1 MRRNIRL
8 LSIPVLGSLVA
19 LVSFASPL
27 PTQEEEKRRQL
38 EQQRL
43 EETEDYYQKWLKEDV
58 VYIITDEEL
67 AVFEKLTTPEE
78 KEQFI
83 EQFWQRR
90 DTDLKTGENEFR
102 EEHYRRIAYA
112 NDNFTSG
119 IPGWKTD
126 RGIVYIIH
134 GPPAEIENHA
144 GGGHYIR
151 PIEEG
156 GGTTATYAFERWRY
170 RHIEGLGDDIV
181 LEFYDKT
188 NTEEYRLAQTPFEK
202 DMLLKFPGMGHTYA
216 EELGL
221 VRRGHHPYISPA
233 TSEYRQFYPFMAERY
248 GDTPFARYE
257 QYARI
262 QAAPDLKYKELK
274 ELVDVNISFETLPVR
289 LRLDYFSLNG
299 REFLV
304 PITLEF
310 PNKELSYEEEDG
322 KLTATVA
329 IYGLITSIKNEVIQE
344 FEDDVVS
351 TFRVERRAAGL
362 QNSSLYQKIAILDRR
377 VRYKVDLVLKDKQ
390 SGKTGVIRQAIV
402 PPNHQEDE
410 LWASS
415 VILSNTVQSLPEVPD
430 QDEMFVLGDLRI
442 LPSATKRFYKH
453 YPLNVYLQV
462 YGAKFDQGTYEPSLQ
477 IKYQVLSKDG
487 SHAEFV
493 DDEGQTVQFFSPQ
506 RVVLIAGVPIQDL
519 EPGKYKIRVEV
530 KDLISDK
537 VVLAEDG
544 FELEEPMQMTASR

>member
-1 MRRNIRL
+1 MRFKMLRSCLPL
-8 LSIPVLGSLVA
+8 LVFA
-19 LVSFASPL
+19 LPPILLASPL
-27 PTQEEEKRRQL
+27 PTQEEEKNAQL
-38 EQQRL
+38 EQQRQ
-43 EETEDYYQKWLKEDV
+43 EEVEDYYTKWVKEDV

-67 AVFEKLTTPEE
+67 AIFDKLTTPEE

-83 EQFWQRR
+83 EQFWRRR
-90 DTDLKTGENEFR
+90 DTDLKTAYNEAK

-112 NDNFTSG
+112 NEQFTSG
-119 IPGWKTD
+119 TPGWKTD
-126 RGIVYIIH
+126 RGMIYIIH

-144 GGGHYIR
+144 GGGHYVR

-170 RHIEGLGDDIV
+170 RHIEGLGDDII

-202 DMLLKFPGMGHTYA
+202 DMLLKFPGMGRTYA

-221 VRRGHHPYISPA
+221 VRRGHHPAISPA

-289 LRLDYFSLNG
+289 LRLDYFDLNG

-304 PITLEF
+304 PITVEF
-310 PNKELSYEEEDG
+310 PNHELSYVEENG
-322 KLTATVA
+322 IQTATIA
-329 IYGLITSIKNEVIQE
+329 IYGLITSIKGEVIQE
-344 FEDDVVS
+344 FDDDVQS
-351 TFRVERRAAGL
+351 SFRVGDREAGL
-362 QNSSLYQKIAILDRR
+362 LKTSLYQKVAILDRSL
-377 VRYKVDLVLKDKQ
+377 RYKIDLVLKDQQ

-402 PPNHQEDE
+402 PPSHQEDE

-415 VILSNTVQSLPEVPD
+415 VILSNSVHSLPEAPD
-430 QDEMFVLGDLRI
+430 QDEMFVLGDIRI
-442 LPSATKRFYKH
+442 LPSATKRFYKQ
-453 YPLNVYLQV
+453 YPLNVYLQI
-462 YGAKFDQGTYEPSLQ
+462 YGAQLDQTTFKPSLQ
-477 IKYQVLSKDG
+477 VKYQVLNKGG
-487 SHAEFV
+487 SVGEFV
-493 DDEGQTVQFFSPQ
+493 DTEGQTIQFFSPR
-506 RVVLIAGVPIQDL
+506 RVVLIAGIPIQDL
-519 EPGKYKIRVEV
+519 EPGKYQVRVEV
-530 KDLISDK
+530 TDLISQK
-537 VVLAEDG
+537 VVLSEDG
-544 FELEEPMQMTASR
+544 FELAAPLQVAANR